1 MVPDMDIC
9 IYFQVHQP
17 MRLSWFSL
25 FPEATIGA
33 GGVADAKY
41 DKSYFDST
49 LNREI
54 LEKVAAKCYLPT
66 NQIMLELLEAH
77 PDFKISYSLTGVF
90 MEQCREFCPEV
101 LKSFAALAK
110 TGRVEFLSETY
121 YHSLSYL
128 FSEKDEFVEQVKMHG
143 KAISEFGR
151 PSQVFRNT
159 EAMFSN
165 DIACLVERMGYSGI
179 LAEGL
184 DHLLGWRSPNYLYSV
199 KGTQKIKALLRNY
212 RLSDDIGYRF
222 SEKSWN
228 EYPLTSDKYAGW
240 LSQLSGDCVNIFMD
254 YETFGE
260 HHWQDTGIFEF
271 LKSLPSDIS
280 RHRNLNFTTPSELA
294 RKTPV
299 RDEID
304 VPYVTSWADM
314 ERDTSAWLGN
324 EMQQNAFSSME
335 SLRAEV
341 LEKKDAKLLHTWR
354 MLQNSDHFYYM
365 CTKSLSDQDVHNYFS
380 PYDSPFDAYINYMN
394 ILNDFKEKMKEA

>member
-1 MVPDMDIC
+1 MDVC

-17 MRLSWFSL
+17 LRLAHFSI
-25 FPEATIGA
+25 FGDGENTAFG
-33 GGVADAKY
+33 K
-41 DKSYFDST
+41 YFDPE
-49 LNREI
+49 LNSRI
-54 LEKVAAKCYLPT
+54 MRKVAEKCYLPT
-66 NQIMLELLEAH
+66 NSLMLELLEKH

-90 MEQCREFCPEV
+90 MEQCREFSPEV
-101 LKSFAALAK
+101 MESFAALAR

-128 FSEKDEFVEQVKMHG
+128 FSDKDEFLEQIRLHRG
-143 KAISEFGR
+143 AISKFAT

-165 DIACLVERMGYSGI
+165 DIAYLVERLGYKGV

-184 DHLLGWRSPNYLYSV
+184 DHILGWRSPNYLYGV
-199 KGTQKIKALLRNY
+199 KGCQGIKALLRNY

-222 SEKSWN
+222 SAKWWS
-228 EYPLTSDKYAGW
+228 EYPLTAEKYCRW
-240 LSQLSGDCVNIFMD
+240 LSTLSGDCINIFMD

-260 HHWQDTGIFEF
+260 HHWKDTGIFEF
-271 LKSLPSDIS
+271 LRHLPSEAA
-280 RHRNLNFTTPSELA
+280 RHPGLRFATPSELVERIPA
-294 RKTPV
+294 R
-299 RDEID
+299 DDID

-324 EMQQNAFSSME
+324 EMQRNAFSLVE
-335 SLRAEV
+335 SLGSKVKENG
-341 LEKKDAKLLHTWR
+341 DPGLLHTRR

-394 ILNDFKEKMKEA
+394 IIQDFSEMLKK